1 MPAALEELG
10 LEPPLKTLVV
20 VGGAERMS
28 ADEMT
33 RARPVIEALGDLA
46 KRVGAVVVD
55 GGTDEGVMRLLGQA
69 RARGRS
75 FPLIGVVVA
84 SLAAKPPGVAA
95 WGDWLE
101 PVPPIPPGRPRI
113 SHVRARQV
121 GQSSCRLECVES
133 ASVRQWRSEVT
144 SMYAVVDPATGE
156 TVKEYPTISDHEL
169 RDAIARADRSHREW
183 SKVATV
189 ADRAS
194 LVRRVGELHSERRK
208 DLAELIVA
216 EMGKPVG
223 QARGE
228 VDFCASIYEF
238 YAENAEALMADEP
251 IELLEG
257 EGSAVVRRSSLGV
270 LLGIMPWN
278 FPYYQVA
285 RFAGPN
291 LIIGNTVLLKH
302 APQCP
307 QSAEAIAQMFA
318 DAGFPDGAYVNI
330 YATNEQIEW
339 VIADPRIRGVSV
351 TGSERAGA
359 AVAEIAGRNLK
370 KVVLELG
377 GSDPFIVL
385 GTDDLD
391 KTVEDAVAARIDNAG
406 QSCNAAKRMIVVD
419 ELYQPFMEKF
429 TAALT
434 AVKQGDPH
442 ERGTE
447 LGPLSSQVAADRL
460 EDQVRRA
467 VEQGATVVAGG
478 KRNGNYFEPTV
489 LTDITPANDVYRE
502 ELFGPVAQVYRVQS
516 EEEAVTLANDTPFG
530 LGSYLVTNDPEQA
543 ERVAD
548 QIDAGMVYV
557 NIVGADGA
565 ELPFGG
571 TKRSGFGRELGRY
584 GADEFVNKKLI
595 RIG

>member
-1 MPAALEELG
+1 M
-10 LEPPLKTLVV
+10 
-20 VGGAERMS
+20 
-28 ADEMT
+28 
-33 RARPVIEALGDLA
+33 
-46 KRVGAVVVD
+46 
-55 GGTDEGVMRLLGQA
+55 
-69 RARGRS
+69 
-75 FPLIGVVVA
+75 
-84 SLAAKPPGVAA
+84 
-95 WGDWLE
+95 
-101 PVPPIPPGRPRI
+101 
-113 SHVRARQV
+113 
-121 GQSSCRLECVES
+121 
-133 ASVRQWRSEVT
+133 

-156 TVKEYPTISDHEL
+156 TLKEYPTITDDDL
-169 RDAIARADRSHREW
+169 RDAIARADQAHREW
-183 SKVATV
+183 SSAATV

-208 DLAELIVA
+208 ELAEIIVA
-216 EMGKPVG
+216 EMGKPIR

-228 VDFCASIYEF
+228 VAFCASIYEF
-238 YAENAEALMADEP
+238 YADNAEALMADEP
-251 IELLEG
+251 IELLGG
-257 EGSAVVRRSSLGV
+257 EGSAVVRRSSLGA

-291 LIIGNTVLLKH
+291 LIIGNTILLKH

-307 QSAEAIAQMFA
+307 QSAEAMEQIFR

-339 VIADPRIRGVSV
+339 VIADPRVRGVSV

-385 GTDDLD
+385 GTDNLD
-391 KTVEDAVAARIDNAG
+391 ETVQAAVEARIDNAG
-406 QSCNAAKRMIVVD
+406 QSCNAAKRMIVID
-419 ELYQPFMEKF
+419 ELYQPFLEKF

-434 AVKQGDPH
+434 AVKQGDPR
-442 ERGTE
+442 ERETE
-447 LGPLSSQVAADRL
+447 VGPLSSQVAADRL
-460 EDQVRRA
+460 EDQVQRA
-467 VEQGATVVAGG
+467 VAQGATVVAGG

-489 LTDITPANDVYRE
+489 LTDITPENDIYRE
-502 ELFGPVAQVYRVQS
+502 ELFGPAAQVYRVPS
-516 EEEAVTLANDTPFG
+516 EEEAVALANDTPFG
-530 LGSYLVTNDPEQA
+530 LGSYVMTNDPEQA

-548 QIDAGMVYV
+548 RIDAGMVYV
-557 NIVGADGA
+557 NIVGADSA

-595 RIG
+595 RVS

>member
-1 MPAALEELG
+1 M
-10 LEPPLKTLVV
+10 
-20 VGGAERMS
+20 
-28 ADEMT
+28 
-33 RARPVIEALGDLA
+33 
-46 KRVGAVVVD
+46 
-55 GGTDEGVMRLLGQA
+55 
-69 RARGRS
+69 
-75 FPLIGVVVA
+75 
-84 SLAAKPPGVAA
+84 
-95 WGDWLE
+95 
-101 PVPPIPPGRPRI
+101 
-113 SHVRARQV
+113 
-121 GQSSCRLECVES
+121 
-133 ASVRQWRSEVT
+133 

-156 TVKEYPTISDHEL
+156 TLKEYPTITDDEL
-169 RDAIARADRSHREW
+169 RDAIARADQAHREW
-183 SKVATV
+183 SSAATV

-208 DLAELIVA
+208 ELAEIIVA
-216 EMGKPVG
+216 EMGKPIR

-228 VDFCASIYEF
+228 VAFCASIYEF
-238 YAENAEALMADEP
+238 YADNAEALMADEP
-251 IELLEG
+251 IELLGG
-257 EGSAVVRRSSLGV
+257 EGTAVVRRSSLGA

-291 LIIGNTVLLKH
+291 LIIGNTILLKH

-307 QSAEAIAQMFA
+307 QSAEAMEQIFR

-339 VIADPRIRGVSV
+339 VIADPRVRGVSV

-370 KVVLELG
+370 KVVLEMG
-377 GSDPFIVL
+377 GSDPFILL
-385 GTDDLD
+385 GTDNLD
-391 KTVEDAVAARIDNAG
+391 ETVQEAVDARIDNAG
-406 QSCNAAKRMIVVD
+406 QSCNAAKRFIVID
-419 ELYQPFMEKF
+419 ELYEPFLEKF

-434 AVKQGDPH
+434 AVEPGDPR
-442 ERGTE
+442 ERETE
-447 LGPLSSQVAADRL
+447 LGPLSSQLAADRL
-460 EDQVRRA
+460 EDQVGRA

-489 LTDITPANDVYRE
+489 LTDITPENDVYRE
-502 ELFGPVAQVYRVQS
+502 ELFGPVAQVYRVPS
-516 EEEAVTLANDTPFG
+516 EEEAVALANDTPFG
-530 LGSYLVTNDPEQA
+530 LGSYVMTNDPEQA

-548 QIDAGMVYV
+548 RIDAGMVYV
-557 NIVGADGA
+557 NIVGADSA

-595 RIG
+595 RVS